1 MKSTDGLV
9 PLKVANID
17 DQKFLPAVEEKFREV
32 QERLTRYAQTH
43 HDRAI
48 GGKAVL
54 TVKVT
59 LLIEKTGD
67 PSIRAEIETKLPSDP
82 PALTFAEFSA
92 DEHGPCIKVQ
102 RAGSFVD
109 PPRQSRLFTEDGRLI
124 DQSTGEILDSG
135 AQNPPDWKPPED
147 GTTPPPEPHVPP
159 AA

>member
-1 MKSTDGLV
+1 MSSTNGLV
-9 PLKVANID
+9 PLKIANID

-32 QERLTRYAQTH
+32 QEKLTRYAQTH
-43 HDRAI
+43 RDKAI
-48 GGKAVL
+48 GGKALL

-67 PSIRAEIETKLPSDP
+67 PSIRAEIETKLPADP

-109 PPRQSRLFTEDGRLI
+109 PRQSRLFTEDGRLI
-124 DQSTGEILDSG
+124 DQSTGEILDPG
-135 AQNPPDWKPPED
+135 GQNPPDWKPPED
-147 GTTPPPEPHVPP
+147 GPTPLPEPYVPP

>member
-1 MKSTDGLV
+1 MNSTNGLV
-9 PLKVANID
+9 PLKIANID

-32 QERLTRYAQTH
+32 QEKLTRYAQTH
-43 HDRAI
+43 RDRAI
-48 GGKAVL
+48 GGKALL

-109 PPRQSRLFTEDGRLI
+109 PPRQTRLFTEDGRLI
-124 DQSTGEILDSG
+124 DQSTGEILDAGDQSPPGG
-135 AQNPPDWKPPED
+135 A
-147 GTTPPPEPHVPP
+147 TPTPEPRVPP